1 MVVPWNSLFY
11 TSEMGSKMLNHVFF
25 RIQPQES
32 GQFTMEE
39 MLDKL
44 PPEAPEALFKL
55 CLYLYNLYYIYIN
68 H

>member
-1 MVVPWNSLFY
+1 MF
-11 TSEMGSKMLNHVFF
+11 FF